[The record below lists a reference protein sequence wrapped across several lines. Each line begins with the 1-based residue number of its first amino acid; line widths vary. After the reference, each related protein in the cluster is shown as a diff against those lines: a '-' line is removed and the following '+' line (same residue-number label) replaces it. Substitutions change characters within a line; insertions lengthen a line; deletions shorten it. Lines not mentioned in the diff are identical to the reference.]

1 MNLAAIRARMDWQS
15 VHLCDENAQVRVL
28 RCCVR
33 GGVAGAGRYRRR
45 SISTANSLRDP
56 ARWSFDVIG
65 EER

>member
-15 VHLCDENAQVRVL
+15 VHLCDENAEARVL
-28 RCCVR
+28 RFCVR
-33 GGVAGAGRYRRR
+33 GSVAGAGRYGWR

-56 ARWSFDVIG
+56 ARLSFDVIG